1 MIRDHE
7 RKVQERTKDL
17 DRKVQELTETKTA
30 VLNMMEDMEE
40 TNKNLVKTQQQ
51 LKETLKE
58 LKESDIK
65 KDEFIS
71 IAAHELKTP
80 LTSIHGFSQLL
91 LSPGIA
97 ADAEKR
103 GKFLRI
109 MEKESMRLAKLV
121 NDILDL
127 SRIDLGTI
135 KVNNEEIDTSQLMDD
150 VEREMDI
157 PMKERGLRS
166 EYDIEKGLPRMVTDQ
181 EKLREILM
189 NIISNAIKYTPKGKI
204 SVKVWTEDG
213 NLQVMVKDT
222 GIGISEEQ
230 QKKLF
235 HRFYQIDSSYTRK
248 AGGAGL
254 GLALSKEFVELMGGR
269 IWIISQEGKGSEFH
283 FTLPIRPVG
292 QKAPAPA
299 NDKK

>member
-1 MIRDHE
+1 VIRDHE

-97 ADAEKR
+97 ADEEKR

-181 EKLREILM
+181 EKLREILI

-204 SVKVWTEDG
+204 SVKVQTEDG

-283 FTLPIRPVG
+283 FTLPIKPPLARPAIKPV
-292 QKAPAPA
+292 
-299 NDKK
+299 

>member
-97 ADAEKR
+97 ADEEKR

-181 EKLREILM
+181 EKLREILI

-204 SVKVWTEDG
+204 SVKVQTEDG

-283 FTLPIRPVG
+283 FTLPIKPPLARPAIKPV
-292 QKAPAPA
+292 
-299 NDKK
+299 